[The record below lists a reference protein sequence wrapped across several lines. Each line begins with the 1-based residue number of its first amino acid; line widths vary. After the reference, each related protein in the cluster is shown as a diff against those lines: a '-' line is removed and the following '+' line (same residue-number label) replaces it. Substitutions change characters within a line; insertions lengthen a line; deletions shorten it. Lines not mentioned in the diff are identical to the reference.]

1 MLLSLM
7 RRHAK
12 SWLIKFLIAIIAIVF
27 IFYFGYSFKSDEGV
41 KVAVVNGELI
51 SGVEYQKTKRNM
63 LEALQRS
70 YGNVWSDNLIEVFDV
85 KNRALQQLVDQI
97 LISQE
102 AKKIGLDVTKEEI
115 QQRIIA
121 YPAFQFQGRFDLGRY
136 QSLLQ
141 RNRMKEEDFEKGVAL
156 EILQEKVSQF
166 LATFTPISDQDILEQ
181 YTFAKEKVKV
191 SYVEFSPERYEES
204 VTLDPV
210 AMEKYFQE
218 NKERYRIP
226 EKINVTYISLDPKD
240 FEAQIKVTEQEVR
253 DYYDVNLEN
262 YKVKDQVKARH
273 ILFKLEEGADEAQ
286 EKNVREK
293 ASSVLAKARK
303 GEDFAE
309 LAKKYSEGPSKDAG
323 GDLGYFSKGQ
333 MVKPFEDA
341 VFNLKKGEISDLVK
355 TPFGYHIILVEDV
368 KESRTKEL
376 GEVREEITE
385 KVRRVTATDL
395 AHEKALSLTDQMPYD
410 AKLVSFGAKHQVPV
424 KESGYFS
431 QTEEIKDVGGDDKLR
446 QSLFSL
452 DKEEISELIEFKNKF
467 FIFQVV
473 DKKESYLPE
482 SKEVEE
488 KLKKDYTAFLAMAEA
503 KVAAEKLLDSLK
515 GGADW
520 AESAKKEG
528 LTPKTSDFVTR
539 NEPIP
544 DIGYDQELIEA
555 AFSLGEGRRYP
566 DKVFEVGKGAY
577 VIRWEGSQGIDR
589 VKYEE
594 EKEKVRR
601 SLMVSRHQ
609 AMFRDWLEDLK
620 GKAEIEI
627 VATMDRL

>member
-41 KVAVVNGELI
+41 KVAVVNGEPI

-156 EILQEKVSQF
+156 ELLQEKVSQF

-253 DYYDVNLEN
+253 DYYDVHLEN

-286 EKNVREK
+286 EKKVREK

-467 FIFQVV
+467 YIFQVV

-482 SKEVEE
+482 AKEVEE

-503 KVAAEKLLDSLK
+503 KAAAEKLLDSLK

-544 DIGYDQELIEA
+544 DIGYDQDLIEA

-627 VATMDRL
+627 VAPMDRL